1 MMRRKYGNRKI
12 HRDGEVFDS
21 KREFERYQEL
31 LWLERAGRIHDL
43 HRQVKFELVPAF
55 YEPYERRSEKT
66 GKLLTDGQRC
76 IEKAVNYYADFV
88 YWEGDEMVVEDVK
101 SEATKTEAYII
112 KRKLMCRMGY
122 RIREVE

>member
-1 MMRRKYGNRKI
+1 MMRKYRNRKI

-43 HRQVKFELVPAF
+43 HRQVRFELVPAY
-55 YEPYERRSEKT
+55 YEPVERYSKKT
-66 GKLLTDGQRC
+66 GKRLTDGQQC

-88 YWEGDEMVVEDVK
+88 YWEGDQMVVEDVK

-112 KRKLMCRMGY
+112 KRKLMLRLGY

>member
-1 MMRRKYGNRKI
+1 MRKYRNRKI
-12 HRDGEVFDS
+12 HFGGEVFDS

-31 LWLERAGRIHDL
+31 LLLERAGRIHDL
-43 HRQVKFELVPAF
+43 HRQVRFELVPAY

-66 GKLLTDGQRC
+66 GKLLKDGQRC

-88 YWEGDEMVVEDVK
+88 YWEGDEMIVEDVK
-101 SEATKTEAYII
+101 SEATKTEVYII

>member
-1 MMRRKYGNRKI
+1 MCKYRNRKI
-12 HRDGEVFDS
+12 HFGGEVFDS

-31 LWLERAGRIHDL
+31 LLLERAGRIHDL
-43 HRQVKFELVPAF
+43 HRQVRFELVPAY

-66 GKLLTDGQRC
+66 GKLLKDGQRC

-88 YWEGDEMVVEDVK
+88 YWEGDEMIVEDVK
-101 SEATKTEAYII
+101 SEATKTEVYII